1 MKLSLSA
8 LVVAFLLAVTLIGF
22 PGSANAQASSG
33 TSDTVAGQGSSG
45 EPSSGSVQLRSPVF
59 GANGVQLSIDQTDI
73 DSALATAR
81 TPQEAARTF
90 AKLVTPAIAQAVAEA
105 LQQTLLRTQAA
116 ANANANPTN
125 QDMFNSSA
133 NSALRLG
140 STQPN
145 SASQNNVNFQSQIA
159 GWPNILLQN
168 GLLMELHWPSPGLS
182 ASGNLPVVVVQAT
195 NTPAGAQGPLTI
207 TVTGTF

>member
-1 MKLSLSA
+1 MKLSLI
-8 LVVAFLLAVTLIGF
+8 VVFFLAVTLIAF
-22 PGSANAQASSG
+22 HGSANAQASSD
-33 TSDTVAGQGSSG
+33 TSATVGGQGSFG
-45 EPSSGSVQLRSPVF
+45 PSSGSVRLRSPVF
-59 GANGVQLSIDQTDI
+59 GANGVRLSIDQSDI

-105 LQQTLLRTQAA
+105 LQQTLLRSQAA
-116 ANANANPTN
+116 ADANANPTT

-145 SASQNNVNFQSQIA
+145 SASQNNVNSQSQIA
-159 GWPNILLQN
+159 GWPNIVLQN
-168 GLLMELHWPSPGLS
+168 GLLMELKWPSPGLS
-182 ASGNLPVVVVQAT
+182 ASGNLPIVVVQAT